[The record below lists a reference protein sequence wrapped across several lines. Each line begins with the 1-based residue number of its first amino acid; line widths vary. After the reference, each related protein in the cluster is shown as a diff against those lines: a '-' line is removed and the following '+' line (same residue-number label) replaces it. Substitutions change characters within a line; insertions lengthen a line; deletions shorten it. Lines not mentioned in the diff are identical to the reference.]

1 MPGLHI
7 LPERTTAGSRQNVRH
22 PELLHGANVG
32 AIIDLGGIQ
41 AMVATVAER
50 GFFGFLGFCRMSD
63 SLIE

>member
-7 LPERTTAGSRQNVRH
+7 FPERTTAGSRQNVRH

-32 AIIDLGGIQ
+32 AIIDLGGIY

-50 GFFGFLGFCRMSD
+50 GLFGFLSD
-63 SLIE
+63 VRFSETD